1 MIKDI
6 KFYQHKHN
14 NTKTNACKIMN
25 NTKSKAAKT
34 KREVFNPVKE
44 DHDGIKAK
52 RAIWST
58 KSLNLAIDGILAGK
72 KLLANPFYENN
83 TSILK
88 GDLVFERTETE
99 IKEWLKCK
107 NDILYFAN
115 TYCKLMTPEGVQ
127 HIQLR
132 DYQKKYLRHLE
143 QNRLSVYLSC
153 RQSGKCL
160 SFTQVIDTK
169 LNNEFITTYG
179 DKLKKYFDR
188 FYYNKEKDCYELPLF
203 EIYNLY
209 DKSFKW
215 KIQYLLYKI
224 VYKYE
229 QREKRKEAKKRSTT

>member
-1 MIKDI
+1 MSDI
-6 KFYQHKHN
+6 K
-14 NTKTNACKIMN
+14 
-25 NTKSKAAKT
+25 SKT

-44 DHDGIKAK
+44 DRDGVKAK
-52 RAIWST
+52 RAVWST

-72 KLLANPFYENN
+72 KLIANPFYENN

-88 GDLVFERTETE
+88 GDLVFERTEEE

-143 QNRLSVYLSC
+143 QNRLSIYLSC

-160 SFTQVIDTK
+160 SFTQVIDIK

-188 FYYNKEKDCYELPLF
+188 FYYNKEKDCYKLPLF

-229 QREKRKEAKKRSTT
+229 QREKRKEAKKRTTT

>member
-1 MIKDI
+1 MSDM
-6 KFYQHKHN
+6 
-14 NTKTNACKIMN
+14 KT
-25 NTKSKAAKT
+25 KT
-34 KREVFNPVKE
+34 KRETFNPVKE
-44 DHDGIKAK
+44 DRDGIKAK
-52 RAIWST
+52 RAVWST
-58 KSLNLAIDGILAGK
+58 KSLDLAIAGILAGK
-72 KLLANPFYENN
+72 KLIANPFYENN

-88 GDLVFERTETE
+88 GDLVFERTEEE

-143 QNRLSVYLSC
+143 QNRLSIYLSC
-153 RQSGKCL
+153 RQSGKCNL
-160 SFTQVIDTK
+160 
-169 LNNEFITTYG
+169 LITNILIKINWELFAKSYASYD